1 MDATAEKLV
10 RAYIKMRDYRS
21 QLKQQYEEQDATVK
35 EQMEMVESHLLELCK
50 TTGAD
55 SLRTKYG
62 TVSRTVQTRY
72 WTSDWEAMHNFI
84 TEHQALDLLE
94 RRISQHQMQEFIK
107 ENPDVMPVGLNVD
120 NRYAVSVRRSKS

>member
-10 RAYIKMRDYRS
+10 KAYVKMRDYRS
-21 QLKQQYEEQDATVK
+21 QIKAQYEEQDNTVK
-35 EQMEMVESHLLELCK
+35 EQMELVEAQLLELCK

-72 WTSDWEAMHNFI
+72 WTSDWEAMHKFI
-84 TEHQALDLLE
+84 MEHQAPDLLE
-94 RRISQHQMQEFIK
+94 RRISQRQMQEFIK
-107 ENPDVMPVGLNVD
+107 ENPDAMPVGLNVD
-120 NRYAVSVRRSKS
+120 NRYTVSVRRSKA

>member
-62 TVSRTVQTRY
+62 TVSRMVQTRY

-94 RRISQHQMQEFIK
+94 RRISQRQMQEFIK

-120 NRYAVSVRRSKS
+120 NRYD

>member
-10 RAYIKMRDYRS
+10 KAYIKMRDYRS
-21 QLKQQYEEQDATVK
+21 QLKQQYEEQDGAVK
-35 EQMEMVESHLLELCK
+35 EQMELVESQLLELCK

-55 SLRTKYG
+55 SLRTKFG

-94 RRISQHQMQEFIK
+94 RRISQRQMQEFIK

-120 NRYAVSVRRSKS
+120 NRYAVSVRRSKA

>member
-94 RRISQHQMQEFIK
+94 RRISQRQMQEFIK

>member
-10 RAYIKMRDYRS
+10 KAYIKMRDYRS
-21 QLKQQYEEQDATVK
+21 HLKQQHEEQDGAVK
-35 EQMEMVESHLLELCK
+35 EQMDLVESQLLELCK

-55 SLRTKYG
+55 SLRTKFG

-94 RRISQHQMQEFIK
+94 RRISQRQMQEFIK

-120 NRYAVSVRRSKS
+120 NRYAVSVRRSKA

>member
-10 RAYIKMRDYRS
+10 KAYIKMRDYRS
-21 QLKQQYEEQDATVK
+21 QLKQQYEEQDGTVK
-35 EQMEMVESHLLELCK
+35 EQMELVESQLLELCK

-55 SLRTKYG
+55 SLRTKFG

-94 RRISQHQMQEFIK
+94 RRISQRQMQEFIK

-120 NRYAVSVRRSKS
+120 NRYAVSVRRSKA

>member
-10 RAYIKMRDYRS
+10 RAYIKMRDHRS

-35 EQMEMVESHLLELCK
+35 EQMDMVENHLLGLCK

-94 RRISQHQMQEFIK
+94 RRISQRQMQEFIK

-120 NRYAVSVRRSKS
+120 NRYTVTVRRSKS